1 MKKLLKAPGMISRDV
16 PEELDRRIMLHA
28 VLEASRRR
36 RNRRWRFVGAVSGMA
51 AAAAVAAVVFIPAR
65 ADEGKAG
72 RELLELSDWTTL
84 EQEGFN
90 LSSQLNCGWQ
100 ESPYLRK
107 S

>member
-1 MKKLLKAPGMISRDV
+1 MKKLLKAPGMIVRDV
-16 PEELDRRIMLHA
+16 PEELDRRILLHA
-28 VLEASRRR
+28 SLEAVRRR

-65 ADEGKAG
+65 MDEGK

-90 LSSQLNCGWQ
+90 LSSQLNCG
-100 ESPYLRK
+100 SLLNK
-107 S
+107 I